1 MDKSALYRKL
11 SKLYRTPAFP
21 GAYKGLTT
29 FHKYAKSHPDIQ
41 PNHRLSLQD
50 VKDWS
55 QTDDLVNK
63 NRSVRRKFMRRPYN
77 ILNPNAIWEGDL
89 LDMSS
94 YANQNRGV

>member
-1 MDKSALYRKL
+1 MHMKH
-11 SKLYRTPAFP
+11 RTPAFP

-29 FHKYAKSHPDIQ
+29 FHKYAKNHPDIQ

-63 NRSVRRKFMRRPYN
+63 NRPVRRK
-77 ILNPNAIWEGDL
+77 
-89 LDMSS
+89 SS
-94 YANQNRGV
+94 ASRDK